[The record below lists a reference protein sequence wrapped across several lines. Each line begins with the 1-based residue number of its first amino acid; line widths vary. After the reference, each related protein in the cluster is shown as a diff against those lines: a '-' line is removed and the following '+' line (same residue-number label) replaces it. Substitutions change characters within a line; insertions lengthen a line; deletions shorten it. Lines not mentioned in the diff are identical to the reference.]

1 MQARQ
6 LYDSAFHPDT
16 GEKMNLLG
24 RMSFQIPGGMAMMG
38 LMLQFYKFVCFN
50 SLHFLI
56 KVLIWEIKNVQFSEF
71 VCFSLVVYI
80 FCHALKEK
88 KCKIFDGIL

>member
-1 MQARQ
+1 MNYRSEHEDETYISDKKYLQARQ

-38 LMLQFYKFVCFN
+38 LMLQFYK
-50 SLHFLI
+50 
-56 KVLIWEIKNVQFSEF
+56 
-71 VCFSLVVYI
+71 
-80 FCHALKEK
+80 
-88 KCKIFDGIL
+88 